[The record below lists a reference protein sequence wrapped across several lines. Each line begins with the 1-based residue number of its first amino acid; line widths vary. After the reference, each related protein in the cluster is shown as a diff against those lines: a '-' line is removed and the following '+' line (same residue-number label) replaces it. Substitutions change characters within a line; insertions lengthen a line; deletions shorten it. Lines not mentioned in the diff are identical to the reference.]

1 MNMKVMFSNSVP
13 RSTRPWV
20 RLAWLVLAALLAF
33 FPVLRARADQG
44 DPPIVEAQRLAH
56 LLSYVMNDYGG
67 AVENG
72 AITSQAEYDEQRSLL
87 REAASIAKRLDGAA
101 KAGPQAATLLPL
113 VESVAA
119 KVDAKAPADDVRA
132 DALKARGSVLAAFGV
147 SEAPKEMPNPV
158 TGKRLFHELCSDC
171 HGMTGQGDGPKAK
184 SLDPKPANYT
194 AEKMFDRLS
203 PARVS
208 ATIRF
213 GVSGTAMVPFSQLSD
228 EERYAIAFYVL
239 SLRHMDV
246 APDPAGPAYGL
257 AYLSTHT
264 DADLTHDLE
273 AAGVTKDRLPAVLSD
288 LRRRA
293 PYEDRGSGSSLTI
306 ARGKVERAKAA
317 VAAGDRKSAR
327 ALLIDAY
334 LEGIEPAEPAIRAA
348 DNDLALK
355 IEERYGAMRAA
366 LEASKSDGEVA
377 DGMDAFVREIARA
390 EELTDSR
397 AAPRSFTAT
406 AISSG
411 GIVLREGVEA
421 ALLIAAL
428 LGLARQAGLEK
439 RRRIVHYGWVSAIV
453 LGLLTWVASAK
464 LVTISGARRE
474 MIEGVTALLAMAVL
488 FYVSYSL
495 LAKREVAR
503 WMKFLRE
510 QVSPRRAALSLFG
523 VAFLAAYREA
533 FETVLFYQALLS
545 SSAPP
550 LAALVGAVAGAVL
563 LVVLVLAY
571 SRAGRFTPPQIFFRI
586 SSYLLY
592 GLAVVFAGQ
601 GIAALQ
607 TVGVLPIHPI
617 GTFRLSTL
625 GIHPTIETWAA
636 QLVLL
641 GAAGAAW
648 WIGRKQA
655 AAESAKARE
664 AAAERSAA

>member
-1 MNMKVMFSNSVP
+1 MFNKNLDRWSRP
-13 RSTRPWV
+13 RF
-20 RLAWLVLAALLAF
+20 RLAWLALAGLLTF
-33 FPVLRARADQG
+33 FFSLGARADQG
-44 DPPIVEAQRLAH
+44 DPPEVEAQRLAH
-56 LLSYVMNDYGG
+56 LLSYVASDYGG
-67 AVENG
+67 SVSNG
-72 AITSQAEYDEQRSLL
+72 TVTSEAEYNEQRSLL
-87 REAASIAKRLDGAA
+87 REAASIAKRLDAA
-101 KAGPQAATLLPL
+101 PKKVEVAGTLVAL
-113 VESVAA
+113 VESVSA
-119 KVDAKAPADDVRA
+119 KVDAKAPETSVNTEAA
-132 DALKARGSVLAAFGV
+132 KARGAVLAAFGV
-147 SEAPKEMPNPV
+147 SDTPKELPNPV
-158 TGKRLFHELCSDC
+158 RGKDLFQQLCSDC
-171 HGMTGQGDGPKAK
+171 HGTMGLGDGPKAR

-194 AEKMFDRLS
+194 AANMAVRLS
-203 PARVS
+203 PARVA

-228 EERYAIAFYVL
+228 EDRYAIAFHVL

-257 AYLSTHT
+257 TYLAMHT
-264 DADLTHDLE
+264 DDALAHDLE
-273 AAGVTKDRLPAVLSD
+273 AAGITKERLPAVLSD

-306 ARGKVERAKAA
+306 ARGKVERAKVAL
-317 VAAGDRKSAR
+317 AAGDRKAAR

-334 LEGIEPAEPAIRAA
+334 LEGIEPAEPAIRST
-348 DNDLALK
+348 DNALAVT
-355 IEERYGAMRAA
+355 IEEHYGALRSG
-366 LEASKSDGEVA
+366 LEAASPDA
-377 DGMDAFVREIARA
+377 QLTDGMDGFIRDLARA
-390 EELTDSR
+390 EELTADR
-397 AAPRSFTAT
+397 GTPRSFTAT

-439 RRRIVHYGWVSAIV
+439 RRRYVHYGWGSAVV

-474 MIEGVTALLAMAVL
+474 MIEGVTALLAMGVL

-495 LAKREVAR
+495 FAKREVAR

-510 QVSPRRAALSLFG
+510 QVTPRRAALSLFG

-533 FETVLFYQALLS
+533 FETVLFYQALLAS
-545 SSAPP
+545 RAPVG
-550 LAALVGAVAGAVL
+550 AALVGAGIGALV

-607 TVGVLPIHPI
+607 TVGVLPLHPI
-617 GTFRLSTL
+617 GSFRLSAL
-625 GIHPTIETWAA
+625 GIHPTIETWAV
-636 QLVLL
+636 QLLL
-641 GAAGAAW
+641 IAAAIGA
-648 WIGRKQA
+648 WIVGKKQA
-655 AAESAKARE
+655 AAETAKARDT
-664 AAAERSAA
+664 AATRA

>member
-1 MNMKVMFSNSVP
+1 MFNKTLDQWARP
-13 RSTRPWV
+13 RF
-20 RLAWLVLAALLAF
+20 RLAWLALVGLLAF
-33 FPVLRARADQG
+33 FVATSARADQG
-44 DPPIVEAQRLAH
+44 DAPEVEAQRLAH
-56 LLSYVMNDYGG
+56 LLSYVASDYGG
-67 AVENG
+67 AVSDG
-72 AITSQAEYDEQRSLL
+72 AVTSEPEYNEQRSLL
-87 REAASIAKRLDGAA
+87 GEAVAIAKRLDAA
-101 KAGPQAATLLPL
+101 PKKVEGQGPL
-113 VESVAA
+113 VALVQAVAT
-119 KVDAKAPADDVRA
+119 KVDAKAP
-132 DALKARGSVLAAFGV
+132 DAEVGVEAVKARTAVLAAFGV
-147 SEAPKEMPNPV
+147 SDAPKDLPNPV
-158 TGKRLFHELCSDC
+158 RGKDLFQQLCSDC
-171 HGMTGQGDGPKAK
+171 HGTAGRGDGPKAK

-194 AEKMFDRLS
+194 DARMAVRLS
-203 PARVS
+203 PARVA

-213 GVSGTAMVPFSQLSD
+213 GVSGTAMVPFPQLSD
-228 EERYAIAFYVL
+228 DDRYALSFYVL

-257 AYLSTHT
+257 AYLASHT
-264 DADLTHDLE
+264 DESLARDLE
-273 AAGVTKDRLPAVLSD
+273 AAGIAKERLPAVLSD

-306 ARGKVERAKAA
+306 ARGKVERAKTAL
-317 VAAGDRKSAR
+317 AAGDRKSAR

-334 LEGIEPAEPAIRAA
+334 LEGIEPAEPAIRAG
-348 DNDLALK
+348 DNALAVM
-355 IEERYGAMRAA
+355 IEEHYGALRAG
-366 LEASKSDGEVA
+366 LEASRPEAELQEAMDGFIR
-377 DGMDAFVREIARA
+377 DLARA
-390 EELTDSR
+390 EELTADR
-397 AAPRSFTAT
+397 GTPRSFAAT

-439 RRRIVHYGWVSAIV
+439 RRRYVHYGWASAV
-453 LGLLTWVASAK
+453 LLGLLTWFASAK

-495 LAKREVAR
+495 FAKREVAR

-510 QVSPRRAALSLFG
+510 QVSPRRAAISLFG

-545 SSAPP
+545 SSAPVG
-550 LAALVGAVAGAVL
+550 AALVGAACGAVV

-607 TVGVLPIHPI
+607 TVGLLPLHPI
-617 GTFRLSTL
+617 GGFRLPAL
-625 GIHPTIETWAA
+625 GIHPTIETWAV
-636 QLVLL
+636 QLLL
-641 GAAGAAW
+641 IGAAIAAF
-648 WIGRKQA
+648 IVGKKQA
-655 AAESAKARE
+655 AAETAKARE
-664 AAAERSAA
+664 AAADRSAATGA